1 MTKKALKLAGIQM
14 TCVPETTKNL
24 AKAASLIEVAAS
36 EGAGLVALPQLFS
49 TLWFPATID
58 KARFSLAET
67 ADGVTVTTLRELA
80 AKLGVVIVAPIF
92 EEDRGIHF
100 NTAFVIDADGTVAG
114 KYRKMHVPALPLWE
128 EKTYFT
134 PGDLGFQV
142 FKTRVANIG
151 VQICWDV
158 FFPEGARILA
168 LRGADIIVAPTAS
181 AFMHSA
187 SRWERA
193 VAASAQSNG
202 LFILRVNR
210 TGAEAHQEFY
220 GRSFCAGP
228 DGELVAQPSGGHD
241 GVVLVDIDLGA
252 IADARCDWTFLKDR
266 RPEEYTEIT
275 TKR

>member
-1 MTKKALKLAGIQM
+1 MKKALKLAGIQM
-14 TCVPETTKNL
+14 TCAPETGKNL
-24 AKAASLIEVAAS
+24 AKAASLIEIAAG
-36 EGAGLVALPQLFS
+36 EGAGLVAMPQLFS
-49 TLWFPATID
+49 TQWFPATID

-67 ADGVTVTTLRELA
+67 GDGPTVTALRELA
-80 AKLGVVIVAPIF
+80 ARLGVVVVAPIY
-92 EEDRGIHF
+92 EEDRGTRF
-100 NTAFVIDADGTVAG
+100 NTAFVIDADGTIAG

-128 EKTYFT
+128 EKTYFS

-168 LRGADIIVAPTAS
+168 LGGAEIIVAPTAS

-187 SRWERA
+187 ARWERA
-193 VAASAQSNG
+193 IAASAQSNG

-220 GRSFCAGP
+220 GRSFCMGP
-228 DGELVAQPSGGHD
+228 DGELVSPPSGGQD

-275 TKR
+275 QKK